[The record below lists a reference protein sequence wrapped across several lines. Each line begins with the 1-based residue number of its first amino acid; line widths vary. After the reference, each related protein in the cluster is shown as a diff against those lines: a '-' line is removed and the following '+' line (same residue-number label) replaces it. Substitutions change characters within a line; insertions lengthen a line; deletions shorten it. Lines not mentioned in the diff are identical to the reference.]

1 MLSISLR
8 SFDICNNFIYDE
20 EFEEYVC
27 EVDMDQDE
35 MGNFLTNSFFQCPYY
50 QFNDEYKVVRKQM

>member
-1 MLSISLR
+1 MNSNCDS
-8 SFDICNNFIYDE
+8 CNNFIYDE

>member
-1 MLSISLR
+1 MNSNCDS
-8 SFDICNNFIYDE
+8 CNNFIYDE

-35 MGNFLTNSFFQCPYY
+35 MGNFLTNSFF
-50 QFNDEYKVVRKQM
+50 NVLIINLMMNIR

>member
-1 MLSISLR
+1 MNTSC
-8 SFDICNNFIYDE
+8 DNCNNYIYDE

-27 EVDMDQDE
+27 EVDMDEDE
-35 MGNFLTNSFFQCPYY
+35 MGRFLTNSFYQCPYY

>member
-1 MLSISLR
+1 MNTSCDS
-8 SFDICNNFIYDE
+8 CNNYIYDE

-27 EVDMDQDE
+27 EVDMDEDE
-35 MGNFLTNSFFQCPYY
+35 MGHFLTNSFYQCPYY

>member
-1 MLSISLR
+1 MNTSCDS
-8 SFDICNNFIYDE
+8 CNNYIYDE

-27 EVDMDQDE
+27 EVDMDEDE
-35 MGNFLTNSFFQCPYY
+35 MGQFLTSSFYQCPYY